1 MNDALV
7 KFFSALP
14 PEWVVVVIAAL
25 PVSELR
31 GAIPTG
37 ILYGMPPLKV
47 FLLSI
52 AGNMLPILPLL
63 YFLEP
68 VSVKLR
74 SVGICKKFFDWLFEH
89 TKKKSELIEKYELL
103 GLMLFVAVPLPMT
116 GAWTGSIAA
125 SLFGLDKKRSFW
137 AVGAGVVIAAVV
149 VTALTL
155 CARGFF
161 THAG

>member
-1 MNDALV
+1 MNDVLV
-7 KFFSALP
+7 NFFSSLP
-14 PEWVVVVIAAL
+14 PEWVIVIIAAL

-31 GAIPTG
+31 GAIPAG
-37 ILYGMPPLKV
+37 ILYGMAPLKV
-47 FLLSI
+47 FFLSV

-68 VSVKLR
+68 VSAKLR
-74 SVGICKKFFDWLFEH
+74 SVGIFKRFFDWLFER
-89 TKKKSELIEKYELL
+89 TRKKSDLIEKYELI

-125 SLFGLDKKRSFW
+125 SLFNLDKKRSFL
-137 AVGAGVVIAAVV
+137 AVTAGVFIAAVIV
-149 VTALTL
+149 MVLTL
-155 CARGFF
+155 GVKGLF